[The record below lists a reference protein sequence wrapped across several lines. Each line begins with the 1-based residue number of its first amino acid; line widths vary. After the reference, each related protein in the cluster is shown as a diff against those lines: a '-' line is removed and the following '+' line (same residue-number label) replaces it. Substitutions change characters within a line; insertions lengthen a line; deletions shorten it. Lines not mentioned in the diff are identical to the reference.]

1 VDTMDKLKVEAG
13 IEQLE
18 VSLPK
23 TTVGLAP

>member
-1 VDTMDKLKVEAG
+1 MDKLKVEAG